1 MQIFKLSYFVFFSCF
16 KGQIISLNFYFKD
29 WHLWRISPSNHLTL
43 RFVLEFHF
51 IKPDP
56 LTAKGEILWEWQ
68 CLPNGFCVRFCV
80 PCSPKWAFLSQSAVK
95 LTFWRL
101 CGSSQRQDAF
111 RLPNCLLNEIVVI
124 FPVIL
129 CCICRRLVSGL
140 GDGYS
145 SGNWHGEHVI
155 CALQLNLCLTRPV
168 IYLNTMESI
177 FCLFLLKIPL
187 VFKEF

>member
-95 LTFWRL
+95 LTFWQL

-124 FPVIL
+124 FPGHLVLHLPTSCQWFGRWLLIWELTWRTCYL
-129 CCICRRLVSGL
+129 CTAVK
-140 GDGYS
+140 
-145 SGNWHGEHVI
+145 
-155 CALQLNLCLTRPV
+155 P
-168 IYLNTMESI
+168 
-177 FCLFLLKIPL
+177 LLD
-187 VFKEF
+187 